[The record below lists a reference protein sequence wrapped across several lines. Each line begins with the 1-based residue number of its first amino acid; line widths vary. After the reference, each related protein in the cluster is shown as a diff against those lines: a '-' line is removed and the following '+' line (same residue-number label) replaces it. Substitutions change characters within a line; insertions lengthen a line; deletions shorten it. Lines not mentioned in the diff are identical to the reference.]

1 MFRAMAQTFIQV
13 RNTTKASGM
22 QIKEVAGVECTTLM
36 VLFTKES
43 GITTRKMEKAC

>member
-1 MFRAMAQTFIQV
+1 MFRAMAQTSIQV

-22 QIKEVAGVECTTLM
+22 QIKEVAGVECTM
-36 VLFTKES
+36 FTKES